1 MRKLG
6 FIRCLTIKEM
16 SVSER
21 EIYPTNH
28 SLRDEMTDLTDG
40 IDVNKIAKSILCRL
54 KLTCLLEG
62 FPSLTAFSKHK
73 TVNTRSVEVG
83 LTLFQLG
90 GEMVIQV
97 SICVSSICKFI
108 S

>member
-21 EIYPTNH
+21 EIYPINH

-40 IDVNKIAKSILCRL
+40 IDEIQCRL

-83 LTLFQLG
+83 LTLLKLG
-90 GEMVIQV
+90 AEMVIQV